1 MGKRVVL
8 HTGSL
13 GGGGA
18 ERVTVLMAN
27 ALAARGHDVTLLT
40 WNAEGPNRRLL
51 GEAVKLVDFGLPL
64 RGEGF
69 GKPRTIAGL
78 WRTAR
83 HLHRLRPE
91 VVFSAPE
98 FANLVMTLALLLA
111 GSRAKFIPS
120 FHAAAALRSDDFGAQ
135 LAILLSKLVASRA
148 SRAIAVSAGVA
159 REIAVRGYRA
169 EKVVVIH
176 NPVPPPVPG
185 PGTPRPWRTA
195 LAASGPGPVIV
206 TAGRLAEVK
215 DHQTLISAFARLRQA
230 RPARLLIFGEGPLD
244 KALRAHAEALGVGDH
259 VVFAGYVAD
268 PAACYADADLFVLSS
283 TSEGFG
289 NVLVEAM
296 AAGVPVVSTD
306 APYGPREILADGRF
320 GALVPVGDA
329 DALAEAMARMLD
341 HPTSTEALR
350 QRAADFAIDR
360 IADAYAALVDPPKRG
375 RAVTAG
381 AASPLPR
388 TAE

>member
-1 MGKRVVL
+1 
-8 HTGSL
+8 
-13 GGGGA
+13 
-18 ERVTVLMAN
+18 
-27 ALAARGHDVTLLT
+27 VTLLV
-40 WNAEGPNRRLL
+40 WNAQGPNRRLL
-51 GEAVKLVDFGLPL
+51 GDAVKLVDFALPI

-69 GKPRTIAGL
+69 GKPRTIVGL

-83 HLHRLRPE
+83 QLRRLRPE

-111 GSRAKFIPS
+111 GSRARFFPS
-120 FHAAAALRSDDFGAQ
+120 FHAAAALHSNDFGAQ
-135 LAILLSKLVASRA
+135 LAIVLSKLVAWRA
-148 SRAIAVSAGVA
+148 SRAIAVSAGVG
-159 REIAVRGYRA
+159 REIAARGYRA

-185 PGTPRPWRTA
+185 VKTPRPWRMA

-206 TAGRLAEVK
+206 TAGRLVEVK
-215 DHQTLISAFARLRQA
+215 DHKTLITAFARLRQT

-244 KALRAHAEALGVGDH
+244 KPLRAHAEALGVGDH

-306 APYGPREILADGRF
+306 APHGPREILAGGRF
-320 GALVPVGDA
+320 GALVPVGDVE
-329 DALAEAMARMLD
+329 ALAAAMAGMLD
-341 HPTSTEALR
+341 DPTSGEALR
-350 QRAADFAIDR
+350 LRAADFAIDR
-360 IADAYAALVDPPKRG
+360 IAAAYAALVEPAESGPALTG
-375 RAVTAG
+375 TPV
-381 AASPLPR
+381 SPLPR